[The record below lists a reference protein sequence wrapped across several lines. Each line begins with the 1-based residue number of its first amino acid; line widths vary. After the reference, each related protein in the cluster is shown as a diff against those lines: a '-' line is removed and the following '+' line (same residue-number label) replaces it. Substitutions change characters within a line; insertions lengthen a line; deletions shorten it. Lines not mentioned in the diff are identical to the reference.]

1 MKNYFYTTVLAL
13 ALITAY
19 AVSQTGSYPSSNS
32 PSNQPQGGATT
43 KSPDASQSTSP
54 SSNSPSSDTQK
65 GTADQSSM
73 PQSDRSTAAV
83 DDQTLTTKIQQQ
95 LTTNPALSNVN
106 VTVNN
111 GVATLEGK
119 VSSKQDRKQA
129 KQIVESV
136 PGVKK
141 VKDKLTVESSTS
153 SSSSS
158 ATSPSSSSASS
169 NGTSSTSSSDAGMS
183 GSTAPNTT
191 GSIAGNTQNGAS
203 SSSSAGTTPPSS
215 STSSGTA
222 SQQTGS
228 STSQSSGQAGTGST
242 GGMPQSDVNAAGTDN
257 TTLQN
262 QIQGAL
268 KNEPTLANDAIVVVV
283 SDNSVDL
290 SGTAG
295 SKKERQTAKR
305 IAQSYAN
312 NRKVTDHITVSGS
325 NNSSTGTGTSA
336 TPSGTTPP
344 DTTAPN
350 QNPSNPNQQSQP
362 YPH

>member
-32 PSNQPQGGATT
+32 PSKQPQGGAATVP
-43 KSPDASQSTSP
+43 PDASQSTSP
-54 SSNSPSSDTQK
+54 SSNNPSSDSQK
-65 GTADQSSM
+65 STTGQSM
-73 PQSDRSTAAV
+73 PQSDQTATV

-95 LTTNPALSNVN
+95 LATNPALSNVN

-119 VSSKQDRKQA
+119 VSSKQDRKEA
-129 KQIVESV
+129 KKLANAV
-136 PGVKK
+136 PGVKS
-141 VKDKLTVESSTS
+141 VKDKLTVEASSTS
-153 SSSSS
+153 TTNPPSPQASTPPNTSGSISGNAQTGSSSS
-158 ATSPSSSSASS
+158 TS
-169 NGTSSTSSSDAGMS
+169 
-183 GSTAPNTT
+183 
-191 GSIAGNTQNGAS
+191 
-203 SSSSAGTTPPSS
+203 TTPPSS
-215 STSSGTA
+215 STSPGTA
-222 SQQTGS
+222 SQQSTTPSTS
-228 STSQSSGQAGTGST
+228 SGSQSSSQTGTGT
-242 GGMPQSDVNAAGTDN
+242 GTGTASGMPQSDVNAASTDN
-257 TTLQN
+257 TTLQS

-283 SDNSVDL
+283 SDNAVDL

-312 NRKVTDHITVSGS
+312 NRKVMDHITVAGS
-325 NNSSTGTGTSA
+325 SSSSNGAGTSTT
-336 TPSGTTPP
+336 TPATTPP
-344 DTTAPN
+344 NTTAPN
-350 QNPSNPNQQSQP
+350 QNPPNPNQQSQP